1 MDEKTVKESELQEIF
16 DHIKELVVE
25 KTAKKSHNNT
35 SETNLLSNKKDIPAE
50 STEKELRPVQVAN
63 EINENNTIQVTDKSA
78 PNTIPS
84 LLQKISD
91 IPTEETI
98 TICDICNE
106 EMLLGKNLA
115 GLVMENKYFA
125 CETCCQTTSKEEL
138 KQWIQ
143 SKMLS
148 TNTLRP
154 IGLWLTQEKNKKTTM
169 LLRK

>member
-1 MDEKTVKESELQEIF
+1 MIKKPSNDPVLQEIF
-16 DHIKELVVE
+16 SHIEQLHILKTETKPNIEVINHSVATNTDHPIVV
-25 KTAKKSHNNT
+25 N
-35 SETNLLSNKKDIPAE
+35 
-50 STEKELRPVQVAN
+50 TEKQKTVTPNEQVK
-63 EINENNTIQVTDKSA
+63 EIPLPYQSIHQPHHE
-78 PNTIPS
+78 
-84 LLQKISD
+84 
-91 IPTEETI
+91 I
-98 TICDICNE
+98 TKMIRSPIERLNDNSFRTCDLCHHEII
-106 EMLLGKNLA
+106 LGKNLA